1 MSARTFPL
9 LASIIG
15 AFTPDK
21 LRATVPWGWLGWAQM
36 NGNLSG
42 VTSETDMTGLSV
54 TVTVGTNR
62 LIRVTGTGF
71 TTLSAADGG
80 WAWGLIRMDGTQIGT
95 WAFSDRPFSDPQER
109 SVILTP
115 TPGAHTFKMTL
126 QKFSG
131 TTATAGTSH
140 GADDPGF
147 LVIEDLGPAS

>member
-1 MSARTFPL
+1 MSVRLFPN
-9 LASIIG
+9 LASLIG

-21 LRATVPWGWLGWAQM
+21 LRQTVPLGWLGWAQM

-42 VTSETDMTGLSV
+42 VTTETDMTGLSV

-80 WAWGLIRMDGTQIGT
+80 WAWGLIRMDGIQIGT

-109 SVILTP
+109 SVILVASA
-115 TPGAHTFKMTL
+115 GSHTFKMTL
-126 QKFSG
+126 QKSGG

-140 GADDPGF
+140 GANDPGF
-147 LVIEDLGPAS
+147 LLVEDIGPAS